1 MSQATYWIIKSTR
14 TGVTLDSKQVL
25 IDDKSRDSPWLMPI
39 QFKALLIDHFAI
51 DPTCVAQNFLVK
63 KITKHIVDATI
74 NVITSG
80 CLLKEWSCTFYGTFD
95 EQLARSIH
103 KNEVIRVQT
112 QYMLIF

>member
-14 TGVTLDSKQVL
+14 TGVTLDSKQVI
-25 IDDKSRDSPWLMPI
+25 IDDTRKDSPWLIPF

-51 DPTCVAQNFLVK
+51 GETCVAQNLLVK
-63 KITKHIVDATI
+63 KITRHIVEATI

-80 CLLKEWSCTFYGTFD
+80 CLKEWSCTFYGTFD

-112 QYMLIF
+112 HYMLNF